1 LDPDDKHGTAEKMS
15 DNLPQTIGIDISKAS
30 LDCHAY
36 PVGAERQFANTAK
49 GHKALIAWLRQWPIE
64 RIAYEATGTYH
75 RALEAAL
82 TNWPCVKLNPE
93 RARRFAQ
100 ATGTL
105 PKTDRID
112 AILLARMAPTL
123 QPPVRPARSAQ
134 QTHMAELI
142 DARDG
147 LVRDRT
153 ALKNREKNL
162 TIAFLKR
169 QCRQR
174 LEQIDRHIEALDT
187 EISNLI
193 TADAVLARRH
203 QILTSI
209 AGVGTLTANQLIA
222 TMPELGSLE
231 NKQAASL
238 AGLAPIARQS
248 GQWKGKSFI
257 RGGRANVRQALYM
270 PALVA
275 ARYNP
280 DLKAKY
286 QQLVTA
292 GKPAKSPSPPSCER
306 SSLPQTL
313 CSKPI
318 DAGRNLRLDHHG
330 YSNLK
335 HSWTSRSPDISGRL
349 APPLAPSDRPVSR
362 EKSWTRN
369 PVPPAPASLCRDAI
383 SRRARRI

>member
-1 LDPDDKHGTAEKMS
+1 MS
-15 DNLPQTIGIDISKAS
+15 TELPQTIGIDISKAS
-30 LDCHAY
+30 LDCHVH
-36 PVGAERQFANTAK
+36 PIGTERQFANTAK
-49 GHKALIAWLRQWPIE
+49 GHKALIAWLSQWQVE
-64 RIAYEATGTYH
+64 RIAYEATATYH
-75 RALEAAL
+75 RALERAL
-82 TNWPCVKLNPE
+82 AGWPCVKLNPE

-105 PKTDRID
+105 AKTDRID
-112 AILLARMAPTL
+112 ARLLARMAATL
-123 QPPVRPARSAQ
+123 QPPVRPSRSEQQAQ
-134 QTHMAELI
+134 MAELI
-142 DARDG
+142 NARDG

-162 TIAFLKR
+162 TIALLKR

-174 LEQIDRHIEALDT
+174 LEQIDRHIEALDA
-187 EISNLI
+187 EIAGLI
-193 TADAVLARRH
+193 AADPALTRRH

-222 TMPELGSLE
+222 TMALLSACRRQAVEGPELGSLE

-286 QQLVTA
+286 QQLLSAGKLAKIAINAVMRKLIVTA
-292 GKPAKSPSPPSCER
+292 NA
-306 SSLPQTL
+306 L
-313 CSKPI
+313 
-318 DAGRNLRLDHHG
+318 
-330 YSNLK
+330 LK
-335 HSWTSRSPDISGRL
+335 
-349 APPLAPSDRPVSR
+349 ADRCWQQSM
-362 EKSWTRN
+362 
-369 PVPPAPASLCRDAI
+369 A
-383 SRRARRI
+383 

>member
-1 LDPDDKHGTAEKMS
+1 MGDTEKMS
-15 DNLPQTIGIDISKAS
+15 NGLPQTIGIDISKAS
-30 LDCHAY
+30 LDCHAH
-36 PVGAERQFANTAK
+36 PAGVERQFSNTAK
-49 GHKALIAWLRQWPIE
+49 GLRALITWLEQWQVDL
-64 RIAYEATGTYH
+64 IAYEATATYH
-75 RALEAAL
+75 RALEASLAD
-82 TNWPCVKLNPE
+82 WPCVKLNPE

-105 PKTDRID
+105 AKTDRID
-112 AILLARMAPTL
+112 AMLLARMAATL
-123 QPPVRPARSAQ
+123 QPPVRPAKSAEQ
-134 QTHMAELI
+134 AQLAELI
-142 DARDG
+142 NARDG

-162 TIAFLKR
+162 TIALLKR

-174 LEQIDRHIEALDT
+174 LDQIDRHIDALDA
-187 EISNLI
+187 EIASLI
-193 TADAVLARRH
+193 AADTALARRH

-222 TMPELGSLE
+222 TMPELGSLG
-231 NKQAASL
+231 NKQAAAL

-292 GKPAKSPSPPSCER
+292 GKPAKIAITAVMRKLVVTANALLKADRCWQQ
-306 SSLPQTL
+306 SL
-313 CSKPI
+313 
-318 DAGRNLRLDHHG
+318 A
-330 YSNLK
+330 
-335 HSWTSRSPDISGRL
+335 
-349 APPLAPSDRPVSR
+349 
-362 EKSWTRN
+362 
-369 PVPPAPASLCRDAI
+369 
-383 SRRARRI
+383 

>member
-1 LDPDDKHGTAEKMS
+1 
-15 DNLPQTIGIDISKAS
+15 
-30 LDCHAY
+30 
-36 PVGAERQFANTAK
+36 
-49 GHKALIAWLRQWPIE
+49 
-64 RIAYEATGTYH
+64 
-75 RALEAAL
+75 
-82 TNWPCVKLNPE
+82 
-93 RARRFAQ
+93 
-100 ATGTL
+100 
-105 PKTDRID
+105 
-112 AILLARMAPTL
+112 
-123 QPPVRPARSAQ
+123 
-134 QTHMAELI
+134 MAELI
-142 DARDG
+142 NARDG

-174 LEQIDRHIEALDT
+174 IEQIDRHVEALDA
-187 EISNLI
+187 EIASLI
-193 TADAVLARRH
+193 AADATLTRRH

-286 QQLVTA
+286 EQLVDA
-292 GKPAKSPSPPSCER
+292 GEPAKIAITAVMR
-306 SSLPQTL
+306 KLVVTANAL
-313 CSKPI
+313 
-318 DAGRNLRLDHHG
+318 
-330 YSNLK
+330 LK
-335 HSWTSRSPDISGRL
+335 D
-349 APPLAPSDRPVSR
+349 DRCWQ
-362 EKSWTRN
+362 KSQ
-369 PVPPAPASLCRDAI
+369 A
-383 SRRARRI
+383 

>member
-1 LDPDDKHGTAEKMS
+1 M
-15 DNLPQTIGIDISKAS
+15 
-30 LDCHAY
+30 
-36 PVGAERQFANTAK
+36 
-49 GHKALIAWLRQWPIE
+49 
-64 RIAYEATGTYH
+64 
-75 RALEAAL
+75 
-82 TNWPCVKLNPE
+82 
-93 RARRFAQ
+93 
-100 ATGTL
+100 
-105 PKTDRID
+105 
-112 AILLARMAPTL
+112 LLARMAATL
-123 QPPVRPARSAQ
+123 EPPVRAARSAQ
-134 QTHMAELI
+134 QAQMAELI
-142 DARDG
+142 NARDG

-187 EISNLI
+187 EIANLI
-193 TADAVLARRH
+193 AADAVLARRH

-238 AGLAPIARQS
+238 AGLAPVARQS

-292 GKPAKSPSPPSCER
+292 GKPAKIAITAVMRKLVVTANALLKADRCWVQS
-306 SSLPQTL
+306 QT
-313 CSKPI
+313 
-318 DAGRNLRLDHHG
+318 
-330 YSNLK
+330 
-335 HSWTSRSPDISGRL
+335 
-349 APPLAPSDRPVSR
+349 
-362 EKSWTRN
+362 
-369 PVPPAPASLCRDAI
+369 
-383 SRRARRI
+383 